1 MGRVG
6 RGRGQGEKMIHG
18 HSGQDWDNVVFRKKA
33 PTGAQKNTAQNINAA
48 MRSGAKVETMKKFG
62 GANTSGASKNAAKL
76 DAQTEAGRLN
86 TVSSDMRKVIQQ
98 GRQAKKWS
106 QQRWRT
112 PSTSRRRRSR
122 STKTARPYPTPRSSQ
137 KSNAPWALSSP
148 GRRSRG
154 SLPRVG
160 VRRPPILSLDGGG
173 GFFLDS
179 FWLSSA
185 ACPPPCS

>member
-33 PTGAQKNTAQNINAA
+33 PTGAQKNTAQNI
-48 MRSGAKVETMKKFG
+48 
-62 GANTSGASKNAAKL
+62 NAAKL

-160 VRRPPILSLDGGG
+160 GRRPPILSLDGGG